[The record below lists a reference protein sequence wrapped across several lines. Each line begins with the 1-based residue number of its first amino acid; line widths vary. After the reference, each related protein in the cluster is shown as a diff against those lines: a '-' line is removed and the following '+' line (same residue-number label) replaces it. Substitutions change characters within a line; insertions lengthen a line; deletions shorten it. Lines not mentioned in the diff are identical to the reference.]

1 MFRVS
6 KLALAV
12 CLAVASVSPGADAF
26 APATSIGHVN
36 TRAVTTGSSPAFV
49 AQQQQQQQQQQSTA
63 FRMAEGSAVEG
74 ATSTLV
80 RKPDSAVELTIT
92 APGSATKAAYDKA
105 IAEVSKQLSV
115 PGFRKGAK
123 IPPQVIENTMASR
136 GGSKFAL
143 REQAISTLINEL
155 IEPCLKD
162 EHNLEPIGQPEL
174 VLGAEE
180 LAKRF
185 EPGKPIDMAMK
196 CDVWPD
202 VKWEEVE
209 GQEKP
214 YFGLTGKYKRKPFNE
229 ARFNKALGDLKDK
242 YATLSD
248 MEEGK
253 ALEMGDAC
261 VVNMVGYMAQEDGK
275 TKGEP
280 LPNAASG
287 DSVEVILG
295 DGRYMEG
302 LVEGLIGAKVGETR
316 EIYVSFPEKLRD
328 KTLAGKKAVFDVE
341 VASGSIRTVPEV
353 TDEFAAIVREGLTAE
368 TLVSELRKA
377 IDEEDLKEFVE
388 ERNKALA
395 KSLAE
400 RLDCDVPDTIVTNQ
414 AREKYSEMMTDF
426 RDNGMADEEIKKM
439 ITPENFLKYKDI
451 EKPDIVRDFKVS
463 MATDEIARLEGIEV
477 PANAVDEQMA
487 NLRKEAGDGEFDENR
502 MRASVESTLQRR
514 QVYDFLTEHS
524 DLEVEYV
531 DEEGGFDE
539 NLMNQLAEESLQRE
553 KELEEKQ
560 AAEAAAAAP
569 EEAAEPVAVAE
580 PVVAEPEPVVEA
592 EPELEPE
599 PEDVEA
605 PVAEETPAPAPTP
618 APVAEEKD
626 YGSMDLEDK
635 AFNILVDLGM
645 VDKSP
650 DPDSP
655 DYDNSKDDEFAE

>member
-26 APATSIGHVN
+26 FAPATAIGHVN
-36 TRAVTTGSSPAFV
+36 THASSPAFV
-49 AQQQQQQQQQQSTA
+49 AQQQQQQQQQQKRASTA

-74 ATSTLV
+74 ATSILV

-92 APGSATKAAYDKA
+92 APASATKAAYDKA
-105 IAEVSKQLSV
+105 IAEVSKQMSV

-162 EHNLEPIGQPEL
+162 EHNLEPIGQPTL

-180 LAKRF
+180 LAKMF
-185 EPGKPIDMAMK
+185 EPGKPVDLAIT

-202 VKWEEVE
+202 VKWNDVE

-229 ARFNKALGDLKDK
+229 ARFNKALSDLKDK

-295 DGRYMEG
+295 EGRYMEG
-302 LVEGLIGAKVGETR
+302 LVEGLIGAKVGETK
-316 EIYVSFPEKLRD
+316 EIYVSFPE
-328 KTLAGKKAVFDVE
+328 VSSWFHC
-341 VASGSIRTVPEV
+341 
-353 TDEFAAIVREGLTAE
+353 FAFCSDSLYVHAE
-368 TLVSELRKA
+368 
-377 IDEEDLKEFVE
+377 
-388 ERNKALA
+388 
-395 KSLAE
+395 
-400 RLDCDVPDTIVTNQ
+400 
-414 AREKYSEMMTDF
+414 
-426 RDNGMADEEIKKM
+426 
-439 ITPENFLKYKDI
+439 
-451 EKPDIVRDFKVS
+451 
-463 MATDEIARLEGIEV
+463 
-477 PANAVDEQMA
+477 
-487 NLRKEAGDGEFDENR
+487 
-502 MRASVESTLQRR
+502 
-514 QVYDFLTEHS
+514 
-524 DLEVEYV
+524 
-531 DEEGGFDE
+531 
-539 NLMNQLAEESLQRE
+539 
-553 KELEEKQ
+553 
-560 AAEAAAAAP
+560 
-569 EEAAEPVAVAE
+569 
-580 PVVAEPEPVVEA
+580 
-592 EPELEPE
+592 
-599 PEDVEA
+599 
-605 PVAEETPAPAPTP
+605 
-618 APVAEEKD
+618 
-626 YGSMDLEDK
+626 
-635 AFNILVDLGM
+635 
-645 VDKSP
+645 
-650 DPDSP
+650 
-655 DYDNSKDDEFAE
+655 

>member
-26 APATSIGHVN
+26 FAPATAIGHVN
-36 TRAVTTGSSPAFV
+36 THASSPAFV
-49 AQQQQQQQQQQSTA
+49 AQQQQQQQKRASTA

-74 ATSTLV
+74 ATSILV

-92 APGSATKAAYDKA
+92 APASATKAAYDKA
-105 IAEVSKQLSV
+105 IAEVSKQMSV

-162 EHNLEPIGQPEL
+162 EHNLEPIGQPTL

-180 LAKRF
+180 LAKMF
-185 EPGKPIDMAMK
+185 EPGKPVDLAIT

-202 VKWEEVE
+202 VKWKDVE

-295 DGRYMEG
+295 EGRYMEG
-302 LVEGLIGAKVGETR
+302 LVEGLIGAKVGETK

-400 RLDCDVPDTIVTNQ
+400 RLDCEVPDTIVTNQ

-451 EKPDIVRDFKVS
+451 EKPDVVRDFKVS

-487 NLRKEAGDGEFDENR
+487 NLRKEAGDSEFDENK

-514 QVYDFLTEHS
+514 LVYDFLSEHS
-524 DLEVEYV
+524 NLEVEYV

-553 KELEEKQ
+553 KELEKQ
-560 AAEAAAAAP
+560 AAEVDAAAS
-569 EEAAEPVAVAE
+569 EE
-580 PVVAEPEPVVEA
+580 EPEPVVEA
-592 EPELEPE
+592 EPEPE
-599 PEDVEA
+599 PKDVEA
-605 PVAEETPAPAPTP
+605 RVVEETSVSAP

-626 YGSMDLEDK
+626 FDSMDLEDK

-645 VDKSP
+645 VDKTP

-655 DYDNSKDDEFAE
+655 DYDHSTDDEIC

>member
-12 CLAVASVSPGADAF
+12 CLAVASVSPSADAF

-36 TRAVTTGSSPAFV
+36 NHAISSSSSPAFV
-49 AQQQQQQQQQQSTA
+49 AQQQKQTTA

-92 APGSATKAAYDKA
+92 APGSATKAAFDKA
-105 IAEVSKQLSV
+105 IAEVSKQISV

-180 LAKRF
+180 LAKQF
-185 EPGKPIDMAMK
+185 EPGKPIDMALK

-202 VKWEEVE
+202 VKWKEVE

-295 DGRYMEG
+295 EGRYMEG
-302 LVEGLIGAKVGETR
+302 LVEGLIGAKVGDTR
-316 EIYVSFPEKLRD
+316 EIYVSFPEVSFFVCLHQALVRSIPKCSRLASFEICTSISSLPYFEHIQYLTTYFALHLPQNRNFVTRPSPVRRLSSMLR
-328 KTLAGKKAVFDVE
+328 L
-341 VASGSIRTVPEV
+341 
-353 TDEFAAIVREGLTAE
+353 
-368 TLVSELRKA
+368 
-377 IDEEDLKEFVE
+377 
-388 ERNKALA
+388 
-395 KSLAE
+395 
-400 RLDCDVPDTIVTNQ
+400 
-414 AREKYSEMMTDF
+414 
-426 RDNGMADEEIKKM
+426 
-439 ITPENFLKYKDI
+439 
-451 EKPDIVRDFKVS
+451 
-463 MATDEIARLEGIEV
+463 
-477 PANAVDEQMA
+477 
-487 NLRKEAGDGEFDENR
+487 
-502 MRASVESTLQRR
+502 
-514 QVYDFLTEHS
+514 
-524 DLEVEYV
+524 
-531 DEEGGFDE
+531 
-539 NLMNQLAEESLQRE
+539 
-553 KELEEKQ
+553 
-560 AAEAAAAAP
+560 
-569 EEAAEPVAVAE
+569 
-580 PVVAEPEPVVEA
+580 
-592 EPELEPE
+592 
-599 PEDVEA
+599 
-605 PVAEETPAPAPTP
+605 
-618 APVAEEKD
+618 
-626 YGSMDLEDK
+626 
-635 AFNILVDLGM
+635 
-645 VDKSP
+645 
-650 DPDSP
+650 
-655 DYDNSKDDEFAE
+655 

>member
-26 APATSIGHVN
+26 FAPATAIGHVN
-36 TRAVTTGSSPAFV
+36 THASSPAFV
-49 AQQQQQQQQQQSTA
+49 AQQQQQKRASTA

-74 ATSTLV
+74 ATSILV

-92 APGSATKAAYDKA
+92 APASATKAAYDKA
-105 IAEVSKQLSV
+105 IAEVSKQMSV

-162 EHNLEPIGQPEL
+162 EHNLEPIGQPTL

-180 LAKRF
+180 LAKMF
-185 EPGKPIDMAMK
+185 EPGKPVDLAIT

-202 VKWEEVE
+202 VKWKDVE

-295 DGRYMEG
+295 EGRYMEG
-302 LVEGLIGAKVGETR
+302 LVEGLIGAKVGETK

-400 RLDCDVPDTIVTNQ
+400 RLDCEVPDTIVTNQ

-451 EKPDIVRDFKVS
+451 EKPDVVRDFKVS

-487 NLRKEAGDGEFDENR
+487 NLRKEAGDSEFDENK

-514 QVYDFLTEHS
+514 LVYDFLSEHS
-524 DLEVEYV
+524 NLEVEYV

-553 KELEEKQ
+553 KELEKQ
-560 AAEAAAAAP
+560 AAEVDAAAS
-569 EEAAEPVAVAE
+569 EE
-580 PVVAEPEPVVEA
+580 EPEPVVEA
-592 EPELEPE
+592 EPEPE
-599 PEDVEA
+599 PKDVEA
-605 PVAEETPAPAPTP
+605 RVVEETSVSAP

-626 YGSMDLEDK
+626 FDSMDLEDK

-645 VDKSP
+645 VDKTP

-655 DYDNSKDDEFAE
+655 DYDHSTDDEIC